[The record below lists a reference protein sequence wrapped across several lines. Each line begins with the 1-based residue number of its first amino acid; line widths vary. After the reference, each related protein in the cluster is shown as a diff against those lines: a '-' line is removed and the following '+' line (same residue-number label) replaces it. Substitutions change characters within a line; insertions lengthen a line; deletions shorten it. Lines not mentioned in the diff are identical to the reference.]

1 MRFPTWGA
9 EKVSLLGYDSHHL
22 VRCFPK
28 SLAPSSEVRSLVM
41 FSLTSI
47 WSTGYVHC
55 LPSHIICF
63 EVSITSPF
71 SPSWWSIWQIPPKF
85 SWLLST
91 STFLFSAYFYWLLL
105 FSHTLSL
112 LSYSLRTSLG
122 YVGISTLSGK
132 GILISWKDMG
142 TTPWAGSLLWVK
154 DFDGGWVWQPCP
166 WFYTCFKSITS
177 KTFTTS
183 SCNG

>member
-9 EKVSLLGYDSHHL
+9 EKVSLLGYDSHRL
-22 VRCFPK
+22 VHCFPK

-91 STFLFSAYFYWLLL
+91 STFLFSTYFYWLLL

-122 YVGISTLSGK
+122 YVGIATLTGK
-132 GILISWKDMG
+132 GILTSWKDMG